1 MPTKKATAKKAP
13 AKKAPEAKAPE
24 AKGTGRPPK
33 LGEVTEMDL
42 GVPLSASVRKAADA
56 YNVDTGV
63 IIRAMVRKSA
73 SELARLGPIGTRMA
87 LRKFM

>member
-1 MPTKKATAKKAP
+1 
-13 AKKAPEAKAPE
+13 
-24 AKGTGRPPK
+24 
-33 LGEVTEMDL
+33 MDL
-42 GVPLSASVRKAADA
+42 GVPLAASVRKAAAA

-63 IIRAMVRKSA
+63 IIRAMVKKSA